1 MFSNYFKIAW
11 RNMMKSKVFSFI
23 NIFGLSAGLACC
35 MLISLYL
42 LNELNYD
49 NYHKHADDIYEV
61 ATVFKVQHKST
72 PWASTPAPMA
82 SGLQR
87 EFPQIQTSTRLMGLF
102 NFEDKTL
109 LKYDHPGL
117 PQVSFYE
124 TRGFLADSTFFRMFD
139 YHFMEG
145 DPATALN
152 NPATVVLSEEVA
164 KKIFGSQPALNKV
177 IHVSSNTNGEHDF
190 KITGVFRFPGS
201 PSHIDARFFL
211 SMNGGDVE
219 PYIKRQSND
228 YATNNMFFTYL
239 QLRPGSDPKKLEA
252 AFPAFLDKY
261 AGKDLKAVG
270 FEKSQFLIPLKEIHL
285 RTDVGTSNVTPPASR
300 TYLYILGSIAVFT
313 LLIAC
318 INFMN
323 LATARSSKRSAE
335 VGVRKVLGAEKKT
348 LIGQFLGEAVLM
360 SGIAFLFAWGIA
372 LLLLPAFG
380 MMTGTN
386 LSLSLPSQLPL
397 VAGFLGLAIIT
408 GLIAG
413 SYPAFYLSSFRPV
426 QVLKRKFTNSLAAV
440 SLRKGLV
447 VFQFVISVSLIVAA
461 VVIND
466 QMQFLRTQDLGFD
479 KAEQIVVPL
488 RSETAKKTYASL
500 KTRFAATPQA
510 RSVGAANYYPGIVN
524 PSDNLLYRPER
535 SVNEAKVTRL
545 NQVDRSYLQTLDIKA
560 AAGRLFSED
569 FMADTT
575 DRIIV
580 NENAIQALGFASP
593 QDAIGKKL
601 AHNYKGGTSYT
612 EIIGVVKDFHYEDLH
627 LPITPYA
634 FQLKSDSMFNY
645 IVVHAHSGQAAQL
658 LRSMETIWHAANP
671 GEPFEY
677 SFLDKDFEKNYRAEE
692 RLSAMIRYFTVMAIL
707 ISCLGLFGLAS
718 FSAEQRTKEIGI
730 RKVLGASITGII
742 VLLSRDFLKLVGIAV
757 LIASPLAWWLMHKWL
772 QDFAYRAPISW
783 TVFLLTFIIAL
794 FIALFTISFQAIRTA
809 LANPVK
815 SLRSE

>member
-1 MFSNYFKIAW
+1 MFKSYLKIAW
-11 RNMMKSKVFSFI
+11 RNLMKNKIFSFI

-49 NYHKHADDIYEV
+49 TYHKHASDIYEV
-61 ATVFKVQHKST
+61 ATIFKVQHKST

-87 EFPQIQTSTRLMGLF
+87 EFPQIATSTRLMGLF
-102 NFEDKTL
+102 NSEDKTL
-109 LKYDHPGL
+109 LKYDQPGS

-139 YHFMEG
+139 YHFTEG

-164 KKIFGSQPALNKV
+164 KKLFGNRPALNKV

-190 KITGVFRFPGS
+190 KITGVYQLPRS
-201 PSHIDARFFL
+201 PSHIDGRFFL

-219 PYIKRQSND
+219 YYIRQQSND

-270 FEKSQFLIPLKEIHL
+270 FDKSQFLIPLKDIHL
-285 RTDVGTSNVTPPASR
+285 RTDVGNSNVTPAASR
-300 TYLYILGSIAVFT
+300 TYLYILASIALFT

-323 LATARSSKRSAE
+323 LATARSSRRSAE
-335 VGVRKVLGAEKKT
+335 VGVRKVLGAEKKF

-360 SGIAFLFAWGIA
+360 SLIAFLFAWGIA

-380 MMTGTN
+380 MMTGTP
-386 LSLSLPSQLPL
+386 LSLSLPAHLPL
-397 VAGFLGLAIIT
+397 VGAFLGLAILT

-413 SYPAFYLSSFRPV
+413 SYPAFYLSSFKPV
-426 QVLKRKFTNSLAAV
+426 QVLKGKFQNSLAAV

-466 QMQFLRTQDLGFD
+466 QMRFLRTQDLGFE

-488 RSETAKKTYASL
+488 RSETAKKTYALL
-500 KTRFAATPQA
+500 KNRFAATPQA
-510 RSVGAANYYPGIVN
+510 RSAGAANYYPGIVN

-545 NQVDRSYLQTLDIKA
+545 NQVDPSYLQTLDIKV
-560 AAGRLFSED
+560 AAGRLFSEE
-569 FMADTT
+569 FRGDTA
-575 DRIIV
+575 DRIIL
-580 NENAIQALGFASP
+580 NENAIQAFGFASP

-601 AHNYKGGTSYT
+601 AHNYKGTTGYT
-612 EIIGVVKDFHYEDLH
+612 EIVGVVKDFHYEDMH
-627 LPITPYA
+627 LPITPYG
-634 FQLKSDSMFNY
+634 FTLNRDSMFNY
-645 IVVHAHSGQAAQL
+645 IIVHARSGQAAQL
-658 LRSMETIWHAANP
+658 LRSMGTIWHAVNP
-671 GEPFEY
+671 SEPFEY
-677 SFLDKDFEKNYRAEE
+677 SFLDADFQKNYRAEE
-692 RLSAMIRYFTVMAIL
+692 RLSAMIKYFTVMAIL

-730 RKVLGASITGII
+730 RKVLGASITGI
-742 VLLSRDFLKLVGIAV
+742 VLLLSRDFLKLVSVAVIIACP
-757 LIASPLAWWLMHKWL
+757 IAWYFMHRWLE
-772 QDFAYRAPISW
+772 DFAYRTPIDW
-783 TVFLLTFIIAL
+783 TVFPLTFIIAL

-815 SLRSE
+815 SLKTE